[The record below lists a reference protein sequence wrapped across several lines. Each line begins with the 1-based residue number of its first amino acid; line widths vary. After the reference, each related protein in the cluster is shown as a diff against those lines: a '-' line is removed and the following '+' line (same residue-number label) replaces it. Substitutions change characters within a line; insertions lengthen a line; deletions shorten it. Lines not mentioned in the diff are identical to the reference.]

1 MSTDLYNGANTIQDK
16 MQEQAKRFLEFIE
29 KELNPEQLS
38 IENWKTYLA
47 NLPTIYSQDITF
59 RLLFDWHWDLSLNV
73 GRAGITGLFDDSS
86 RDIFKKQINLISG
99 VGNSLYGL
107 EYQYQELIKCHARCN
122 LRGKKLVEIG
132 GSLPNDLLFEHLGV
146 EAYTNIESPDYIEAE
161 SGRAYTQLHGEH
173 ERRNTIYCNAE
184 AIDEHIEA
192 GTADTIFSVA
202 CFEHIYDLPKALAGC
217 HTITR
222 EKGNLYSFFAPIYSR
237 IDEGDHGVIPAH
249 EKLSEKPIGFH
260 LLPTTDQREKLINAG
275 ISNPQEIQDFLGNV
289 NFNRIPNRLF
299 YEDYEQ
305 LCTESPWYVVELARQ
320 EEFNICKRFPNE
332 FKAIR
337 RSNSAVRNMMTHGFR
352 IHLMKITS

>member
-1 MSTDLYNGANTIQDK
+1 

-29 KELNPEQLS
+29 KELDPERLS

-47 NLPTIYSQDITF
+47 YLPTIYSQDITF
-59 RLLFDWHWDLSLNV
+59 RLLFDWHWDLKLNV
-73 GRAGITGLFDDSS
+73 GRANYRLFSDNH
-86 RDIFKKQINLISG
+86 RDIFQKQVELIVS
-99 VGNSLYGL
+99 VGEHLHGL
-107 EYQYQELIKCHARCN
+107 NYQYQELIKCHARCN

-132 GSLPNDLLFEHLGV
+132 GSLPNDLLFDHLGV

-161 SGRAYTQLHGEH
+161 SGRGYSQMHGEH

-184 AIDEHIEA
+184 TIDEHIEA

-202 CFEHIYDLPKALAGC
+202 CFEHIYDLPKALTGC
-217 HTITR
+217 HTIT
-222 EKGNLYSFFAPIYSR
+222 KNNGSLYSYFAPIYSN
-237 IDEGDHGVIPAH
+237 IHQGDHGVIPTH
-249 EKLSEKPIGFH
+249 KKFVEKPIGLH
-260 LLPTTDQREKLINAG
+260 LLSTTDQRQKLINAG

-289 NFNRIPNRLF
+289 NFNRIPNRLL

-320 EEFNICKRFPNE
+320 EEFNICKRLPNE

-337 RSNSAVRNMMTHGFR
+337 RSNSAVRNMMTLGFR
-352 IHLMKITS
+352 IHLVKVTN

>member
-1 MSTDLYNGANTIQDK
+1 

-29 KELNPEQLS
+29 KELDPEKLS

-47 NLPTIYSQDITF
+47 YLPTIYSQDITF
-59 RLLFDWHWDLSLNV
+59 RLLFDWHWDLALSTA
-73 GRAGITGLFDDSS
+73 RAGNRLFHDNS
-86 RDIFKKQINLISG
+86 REIFQKQVELISG
-99 VGNSLYGL
+99 VGKNLHGL
-107 EYQYQELIKCHARCN
+107 HYQYRELIMCHARCN

-202 CFEHIYDLPKALAGC
+202 CFEHIYDLPKTLAGC
-217 HTITR
+217 HTIT
-222 EKGNLYSFFAPIYSR
+222 KNNGSLYSYFAPIYSR
-237 IDEGDHGVIPAH
+237 IDQGDHGVIPTH
-249 EKLSEKPIGFH
+249 EKFVEKPIGLH
-260 LLPTTDQREKLINAG
+260 LLSPNDQRKKLINAG
-275 ISNPQEIQDFLGNV
+275 ISDPHEIQDFLGNV

-305 LCTESPWYVVELARQ
+305 FCTESPWFVVELSRQ
-320 EEFNICKRFPNE
+320 DAFNLSKKFPNE

-337 RSNSAVRNMMTHGFR
+337 RSNSAVKNMMTIGFR
-352 IHLMKITS
+352 LHLIKITNQ